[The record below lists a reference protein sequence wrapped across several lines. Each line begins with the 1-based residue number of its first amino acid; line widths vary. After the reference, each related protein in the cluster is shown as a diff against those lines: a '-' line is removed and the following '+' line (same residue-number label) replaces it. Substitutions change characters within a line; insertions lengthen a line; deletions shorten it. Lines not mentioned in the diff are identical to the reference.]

1 MLSFYRGHNFAC
13 IGRAFEWHRGKST
26 VRQGAFYTEFS
37 AWRTKKMQPA
47 KLGKNCSGA
56 KQIEVLSVMQ
66 FVLSFVKKSFK
77 RVDFWLGVC
86 YNSLVKIIHPVS
98 YLERCDLSYDT

>member
-1 MLSFYRGHNFAC
+1 MAH
-13 IGRAFEWHRGKST
+13 I
-26 VRQGAFYTEFS
+26 
-37 AWRTKKMQPA
+37 KKMQPA
-47 KLGKNCSGA
+47 KLGKKCSGA

-98 YLERCDLSYDT
+98 YLERCELKYDT